1 MKINSATIQNWI
13 LPVAALV
20 AWEIFGRAGMLP
32 RYLSFPSAILAALWE
47 LAVSGELFVALAASL
62 YRVSTGFVLGTV
74 AGVIV
79 GLGAGIVPGIR
90 HFFDPLVSFLYS
102 IPKIAFLP
110 VFLLLFGLGHA
121 SKIAIIAFS
130 GFFPVFIASRHAV
143 LSVNKL
149 LVWTAQNMGTP
160 QRKIFFRVIIP
171 AAAPQLFSGVR
182 IGLAHAFVV
191 LFAAEL
197 IGSKVGLGTI
207 ISSGEEWVRFDLM
220 FAGIVCFAVLGFV
233 SDRILLAVRARVLKG
248 PRLCTSLVPGRALV
262 LDPAAVAGLAGGGG
276 KRLRRIPAAPRPR
289 QGLDRAGDGDRQR
302 HAGLPRQRDHIPGAH
317 RLPARCAGRNS
328 VRGGDGPVRAG
339 PQPVRADL
347 LHRLPDP
354 QDRAVPPSSPT
365 YSVSAPRRRSRSP
378 SSSVSTRSWW
388 RATSASARFRP
399 GWSGVRR
406 IAAPAAPSS
415 CRG

>member
-1 MKINSATIQNWI
+1 
-13 LPVAALV
+13 
-20 AWEIFGRAGMLP
+20 MLP

-47 LAVSGELFVALAASL
+47 LAITGELWVALAASL

-74 AGVIV
+74 AGVVV

-130 GFFPVFIASRHAV
+130 GFFPVFVASRHAV

-149 LVWTAQNMGTP
+149 LIWTAQNMGTP
-160 QRKIFFRVIIP
+160 ERKIFFRVVIP

-233 SDRILLAVRARVLKG
+233 SDRILLAARARVLKG
-248 PRLCTSLVPGRALV
+248 QMLGTEEQV
-262 LDPAAVAGLAGGGG
+262 
-276 KRLRRIPAAPRPR
+276 
-289 QGLDRAGDGDRQR
+289 
-302 HAGLPRQRDHIPGAH
+302 
-317 RLPARCAGRNS
+317 
-328 VRGGDGPVRAG
+328 VR
-339 PQPVRADL
+339 
-347 LHRLPDP
+347 
-354 QDRAVPPSSPT
+354 
-365 YSVSAPRRRSRSP
+365 
-378 SSSVSTRSWW
+378 
-388 RATSASARFRP
+388 
-399 GWSGVRR
+399 
-406 IAAPAAPSS
+406 
-415 CRG
+415 